1 MKTENGWKRAPEDI
15 SGQCGQENDGKRKV
29 SGLKGDAGRNRTRK
43 EMKRENMNAIGQK
56 SGERP

>member
-1 MKTENGWKRAPEDI
+1 MKNENGWKRTPEDM
-15 SGQCGQENDGKRKV
+15 SGQRGWENDGKRKV

-43 EMKRENMNAIGQK
+43 EMKRENMNAVEKK